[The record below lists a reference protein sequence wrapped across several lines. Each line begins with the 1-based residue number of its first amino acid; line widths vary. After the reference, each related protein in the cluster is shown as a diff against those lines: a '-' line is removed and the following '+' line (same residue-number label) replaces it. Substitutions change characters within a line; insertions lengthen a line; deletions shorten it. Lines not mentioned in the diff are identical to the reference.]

1 MKLRRTLGMILCACM
16 VLFISC
22 ELIESDVFQE
32 LKEVNIFKE
41 FEDIPYY
48 TQDELNEHLSPYGP
62 VSDGVVTFPETNDD
76 STYRSVYMMETSF
89 GAYDR
94 MIAFRLVIE
103 SFTIVDDLTLYMDK
117 IDTMVLH
124 DTLSEF
130 YLSGGSTED
139 LITNVTRIREKVSA
153 LKVQANEVGFLTESI
168 ETEVNGRLDQIISH
182 ATSVLMSLQGGIV

>member
-1 MKLRRTLGMILCACM
+1 MKLRRTLSLLICTCV
-16 VLFISC
+16 VLFSSC

-62 VSDGVVTFPETNDD
+62 VSDGVVTFPETNED
-76 STYRSVYMMETSF
+76 STYRSVYTMRTAFNTS
-89 GAYDR
+89 GS
-94 MIAFRLVIE
+94 LVIE

-153 LKVQANEVGFLTESI
+153 LKVQVNEVGFLTESI

-182 ATSVLMSLQGGIV
+182 ASSVLMSLQGGIL

>member
-1 MKLRRTLGMILCACM
+1 MKLRRILSLLICICV
-16 VLFISC
+16 VLVSSC

-48 TQDELNEHLSPYGP
+48 TQGELNEHLSPYGP

-76 STYRSVYMMETSF
+76 STYRSVYTMRTAF

-94 MIAFRLVIE
+94 MVAFRLVIE
-103 SFTIVDDLTLYMDK
+103 SFSIVDDLTLYMDK
-117 IDTMVLH
+117 IDMMVLH

-139 LITNVTRIREKVSA
+139 LITNVTRIQEKVSS
-153 LKVQANEVGFLTESI
+153 LKVVVNEVGFISVT
-168 ETEVNGRLDQIISH
+168 TGDEVNAMLDQIIDH
-182 ATSVLMSLQGGIV
+182 ADSVLISLQGGTL